1 MQGKKFL
8 FLLIKISVGL
18 GSAALIWWRLRN
30 DLTSENLSMLKS
42 AVFSW
47 RGCACALIAI
57 ALIPVNW
64 GIEALKWKII
74 TTPVESLSY
83 TRASRSVYSGVCLGN
98 LAPGRATEFVAK
110 ILFFQP
116 ENRAKITLLHFAN
129 GMIQLSVTI
138 LAGLAALL
146 YRLQAT
152 MSGAAWL
159 PILAVALSV
168 VVLVAMVL
176 LLFNLNRFMNWF
188 TKRFNTSAEITAFNY
203 PLTVQLFFNLWSWS
217 VLRFSVFTL
226 QFMLILLLFANTPF
240 TLTTLACILLYFFF
254 TTVIP
259 MFSVIEAAVR
269 AAIALAVFNGLGMNE
284 TALAL
289 ASVSIWMVNIIVP
302 SIAGYIFLVQEDF
315 DFKSTVK
322 NLRK

>member
-1 MQGKKFL
+1 MQGKKIL
-8 FLLIKISVGL
+8 FLLIKILVGV

-30 DLTSENLSMLKS
+30 DLTPENVQLLKT

-47 RGCACALIAI
+47 RGLICAVLAI
-57 ALIPVNW
+57 ALIPINW

-74 TTPVESLSY
+74 TAPVESLTYS
-83 TRASRSVYSGVCLGN
+83 RATRSVYSGVCLGN

-110 ILFFQP
+110 ILFFKP

-138 LAGLAALL
+138 LTGLAALL
-146 YRLQAT
+146 YRLNAT
-152 MSGAAWL
+152 MSGATWL
-159 PILAVALSV
+159 PLVAVVLSV

-176 LLFNLNRFMNWF
+176 LLLNLNRFMNWF
-188 TKRFNTSAEITAFNY
+188 TKRFNKTGEVTHFDY
-203 PLTVQLFFNLWSWS
+203 PLTGALFFKLWGWS
-217 VLRFSVFTL
+217 VLRFAVFTL
-226 QFMLILLLFANTPF
+226 QFMLILTLFASTTF

-269 AAIALAVFNGLGMNE
+269 AAIALAVFNGLGMSE
-284 TALAL
+284 TALAM

-315 DFKSTVK
+315 DFKSSVK